1 MTKQL
6 IIGLATLSVAGAAI
20 LGTGMYAATTS
31 TNTWMS
37 HTPRMELRDPTA
49 MLATIKTQV
58 STEAYTALEALMTKY
73 KTEIDALSSSST
85 TVDKTAMQAKHEA
98 FKTEMD
104 ALFVK
109 YPELKTAMPQ
119 GGKMGGKMGGKGGR
133 DGSGPMD
140 EILSGV
146 SDADKTAI
154 EAIRT
159 EYQTKQD
166 ALRTEERAKIDAI
179 IAKYPELKAK
189 LDTLEASRPAKGE
202 GRGGKM
208 GGRGMMKNTTTTTFT
223 AQ

>member
-1 MTKQL
+1 
-6 IIGLATLSVAGAAI
+6 
-20 LGTGMYAATTS
+20 
-31 TNTWMS
+31 
-37 HTPRMELRDPTA
+37 MEQRDPTA
-49 MLATIKTQV
+49 MLASIKAQV
-58 STEAYTALEALMTKY
+58 SAEAYTALETLMTKH
-73 KTEIDALSSSST
+73 KTEMDALKSSST
-85 TVDKTAMQAKHEA
+85 TVDKTAMQAAHEA

-104 ALFVK
+104 ALLTK

-119 GGKMGGKMGGKGGR
+119 GGKMGGKGGR
-133 DGSGPMD
+133 DGTGPMD

-159 EYQTKQD
+159 EYRTKMET
-166 ALRTEERAKIDAI
+166 LHTEEKAKIDAI

-189 LDTLEASRPAKGE
+189 LDTLEASRPTKGE

-208 GGRGMMKNTTTTTFT
+208 SGRGMKNTTSSTDATT

>member
-31 TNTWMS
+31 TTSTGSN
-37 HTPRMELRDPTA
+37 TPRMEQRDPTA

-58 STEAYTALEALMTKY
+58 SAEAYTALETLMTKH
-73 KTEIDALSSSST
+73 KNEMDALKADST
-85 TVDKTAMQAKHEA
+85 TVDQTAMKTAHEA

-104 ALFVK
+104 ALLTK
-109 YPELKTAMPQ
+109 YPELKSAMPQ
-119 GGKMGGKMGGKGGR
+119 GGKMGGKGGR
-133 DGSGPMD
+133 DGVGPMD
-140 EILSGV
+140 EILTGV

-159 EYQTKQD
+159 EYQTKQES
-166 ALRTEERAKIDAI
+166 LRTEERAKIDAI

-208 GGRGMMKNTTTTTFT
+208 GGRGMMKNTPSTTDAITV
-223 AQ
+223 Q

>member
-1 MTKQL
+1 
-6 IIGLATLSVAGAAI
+6 
-20 LGTGMYAATTS
+20 
-31 TNTWMS
+31 
-37 HTPRMELRDPTA
+37 MEQRDPTA

-58 STEAYTALEALMTKY
+58 STEAYTALEALMTKH
-73 KTEIDALSSSST
+73 KTEIDALRSSST

-104 ALFVK
+104 ALLVK

-119 GGKMGGKMGGKGGR
+119 GGKMGGKMGRHNGT
-133 DGSGPMD
+133 SPMD
-140 EILSGV
+140 AILSGV

-159 EYQTKQD
+159 EYRTKQES
-166 ALRTEERAKIDAI
+166 LRTEERAKIDVI

-202 GRGGKM
+202 GRGSKM
-208 GGRGMMKNTTTTTFT
+208 GGRGMMKNTTPTTST

>member
-20 LGTGMYAATTS
+20 LGTGMYAAS
-31 TNTWMS
+31 TNSWTTGNM
-37 HTPRMELRDPTA
+37 PRMEQRDPTA

-58 STEAYTALEALMTKY
+58 SAEAYTALETLMTKH
-73 KTEIDALSSSST
+73 KTEMTTSST
-85 TVDKTAMQAKHEA
+85 TADKTAMQAQREA

-104 ALFVK
+104 ALLTK

-119 GGKMGGKMGGKGGR
+119 GGKMGGKGGR
-133 DGSGPMD
+133 NGIGPMD
-140 EILSGV
+140 EILTGV

-159 EYQTKQD
+159 EYQTKQES
-166 ALRTEERAKIDAI
+166 LRTEERAKIDAI

-208 GGRGMMKNTTTTTFT
+208 GGRGMKNTTSTTDATT